1 MNLIIFGAPGA
12 GKGTQ
17 SAHLIEIYR
26 IPAIATGDMLRAQR
40 RAGTALGDQVKG
52 YMDRGELVPDQLMI
66 DIIKER
72 LQKPDARD
80 GFILDGFPRTVAQAR
95 ALDEMLTQL
104 GRRIAAVIYLRGS
117 RQVLI
122 DRVSPRYSCRTCEA
136 GAILAEALARLQTI
150 ARPGITLLELDREA
164 DRFIRGRGCIPGFV
178 GYQGYQNAICT
189 SVNDQVVH
197 GIPTNRKLREGD
209 LLSLDAGLIH
219 RGFWADAGLTVGI
232 GKISDEAQR
241 LKDVTRQALGIGIDK
256 AQAGNRIGDISAA
269 VQQCVETAGFSVVRQ
284 FVGHGIGRDMH
295 EDPQVPNF
303 GIAGRGPLLKPGM
316 VLAIEPMVNA
326 GAPDVALLGD
336 GWTVVTVDHSLS
348 AYFEHSV
355 AITADGPEIL
365 TVPAKPSA
373 RIAARP

>member
-1 MNLIIFGAPGA
+1 MIIYKSQA
-12 GKGTQ
+12 
-17 SAHLIEIYR
+17 EI
-26 IPAIATGDMLRAQR
+26 D
-40 RAGTALGDQVKG
+40 
-52 YMDRGELVPDQLMI
+52 LM
-66 DIIKER
+66 R
-72 LQKPDARD
+72 
-80 GFILDGFPRTVAQAR
+80 
-95 ALDEMLTQL
+95 
-104 GRRIAAVIYLRGS
+104 
-117 RQVLI
+117 
-122 DRVSPRYSCRTCEA
+122 EA
-136 GAILAEALARLQTI
+136 GAILAETLLQLRTI

-178 GYQGYQNAICT
+178 GYQGYRNAICT

-219 RGFWADAGLTVGI
+219 RGFWADAGLSVGI
-232 GKISDEAQR
+232 GTMSPDAQR
-241 LKDVTRQALGIGIDK
+241 LMDVTRQSLDIGIEQ
-256 AQAGNRIGDISAA
+256 AQVGNRIGDISAA
-269 VQQCVETAGFSVVRQ
+269 IQQHVEQAGFSVVRQ

-326 GAPDVALLGD
+326 GGPDVALLGD

-355 AITADGPEIL
+355 AITPDGPEIL
-365 TVPAKPSA
+365 TTPARA
-373 RIAARP
+373 VARP